1 VIPGWTG
8 RVAIGEPNARLV
20 VQQVAPGENSAA
32 SRSFAPSLPSANV
45 EVQACQASKVQLS
58 PARPGPARPGPAR
71 WDQEGGGRLA
81 R

>member
-1 VIPGWTG
+1 MIPGWTG
-8 RVAIGEPNARLV
+8 RVAIGEPDARLV

-58 PARPGPARPGPAR
+58 PARPGPGRHAGTRR
-71 WDQEGGGRLA
+71 EVEGLRDDC
-81 R
+81 